1 MIHEKDIFVNRFF
14 EKNQKNEAWRI
25 WEKHWK
31 ERMQSDTMKIEEIR
45 GKKADRQAKQK
56 RKTDRKGETEMS
68 EKKHE
73 GKLTLRLVSSLAK
86 VFADE
91 VAGEKLTEGR
101 LPKLGGL
108 GGEQVSF
115 QAAYFYE
122 GALSHYVKV
131 RVQSELPL
139 CVREVKLVP
148 VSYPCRTGWSD
159 EDYLRKV
166 PGMYPDVLQEIEDGV
181 VRAIEGQWRSVW
193 VEVSIPKGC
202 PAGEYPIKVLL
213 CDMEGEV
220 QAQEQTTVT
229 VVGADL
235 PAQVLKHTEWFHAD
249 CLAEYYGVEAL
260 SERHWTIMENFIR
273 KAAERGC
280 NMILT
285 PIFTPPLDTEVGTE
299 RMTVQLV
306 DVKQTKT
313 GIYEFGFDK
322 LERWVRMCE
331 ACGIRYFEMAHLFT
345 QWGALAAP
353 KIVAEVETE
362 ENAEAETKL
371 EQEEKADA
379 AENCVWKK
387 KRVFG
392 WDTPADGEAYRG
404 FLKAFLPKLTETL
417 KKLGIADRT
426 YFHISDEPREEHL
439 AQYQRNK
446 ELIAPY
452 LKGFPIL
459 DALSDIQFYE
469 MGVVEEPVCA
479 SNHIEPFLE
488 RAHGK
493 IWSYYCISQAVKV
506 SNRFLAMPSSRNRI
520 YGYQV
525 FKFGIEGI
533 LHWGYNFYHTERSL
547 RVINPY
553 FSVDGDGSFPAGD
566 AFLVYPGKDG
576 MPEESLRLVVLA
588 EALQDVRAFRLLESL
603 TDHETVVNLVEE
615 GLAEPITFSEYP
627 KGEAF
632 CLDVR
637 ARVNQK
643 IEELLKKCQETLR
656 SF

>member
-1 MIHEKDIFVNRFF
+1 M
-14 EKNQKNEAWRI
+14 
-25 WEKHWK
+25 
-31 ERMQSDTMKIEEIR
+31 S
-45 GKKADRQAKQK
+45 G
-56 RKTDRKGETEMS
+56 RKYT
-68 EKKHE
+68 
-73 GKLTLRLVSSLAK
+73 GKLTVRLVSSLAK

-91 VAGEKLTEGR
+91 VAGEDLVGGR
-101 LPKLGGL
+101 LPKLCGL

-115 QAAYFYE
+115 QVAYFYE
-122 GALSHYVKV
+122 GNLSRYMKV
-131 RVQSELPL
+131 CVESDLPVS
-139 CVREVKLVP
+139 VRQVRLVP

-166 PGMYPDVLQEIEDGV
+166 PGLYPDALQEVTDGI
-181 VRAIEGQWRSVW
+181 VRAIEGQWRSLW
-193 VEVSIPKGC
+193 IEVSIPQGC
-202 PAGEYPIKVLL
+202 AAGEYPVRVLF
-213 CDMEGEV
+213 CDTDCDVDSASAAGNEENNGV
-220 QAQEQTTVT
+220 QAETRTIVH

-260 SERHWTIMENFIR
+260 SERHWDIMKNFIK

-306 DVKQTKT
+306 DVKKPKN
-313 GIYEFGFDK
+313 GGYVFGFEN
-322 LERWVRMCE
+322 LERWVKMCE
-331 ACGIRYFEMAHLFT
+331 ECRIRYFEMAHLFT

-353 KIVAEVETE
+353 KIVAEVEVDTE
-362 ENAEAETKL
+362 CDAESSSESRSDRDFMKDSMNFTKESLNNVLNSRWEN
-371 EQEEKADA
+371 
-379 AENCVWKK
+379 
-387 KRVFG
+387 RRIFG
-392 WDTPADGEAYRG
+392 WDTPADGEEYRG
-404 FLKAFLPKLTETL
+404 FLKAFLPELTKTL
-417 KKLGIADRT
+417 QSLGIADRT
-426 YFHISDEPREEHL
+426 YFHISDEPSEEHL

-446 ELIAPY
+446 ELVQPY

-459 DALSDIQFYE
+459 DALSEIKFYE

-479 SNHIEPFLE
+479 SNYIEPFLE

-506 SNRFLAMPSSRNRI
+506 ANRFLAMPSSRNRI

-525 FKFGIEGI
+525 FKFGMEGI
-533 LHWGYNFYHTERSL
+533 LHWGYNFYHTERS
-547 RVINPY
+547 RRIINPY
-553 FSVDGDGSFPAGD
+553 FSTDGDGSFPAGD
-566 AFLVYPGKDG
+566 AFLVYPGKDD
-576 MPEESLRLVVLA
+576 MPEESLRFVVLA

-603 TDHETVVNLVEE
+603 TDHETVVNLVEQ
-615 GLAEPITFSEYP
+615 GLTQPITFSEYP

-632 CLDVR
+632 CLNMR

-643 IEELLKKCQETLR
+643 IEELLKNC
-656 SF
+656 